1 MHANRFEVD
10 VVDVWLKFID
20 ILYTS
25 LGGGGGETI
34 AAVAASAVTHFRPT
48 LTNFSDLP

>member
-25 LGGGGGETI
+25 LGGGGETI
-34 AAVAASAVTHFRPT
+34 AAVAASAVTYFRPT